1 MGGSQSSDEKSGA
14 TLCRGTVT
22 EQLTTEKV
30 RVLLVEDSPA
40 DVYLIR
46 EALQSEN
53 LDFELQLIQDGES
66 AARLL
71 MALEKSSEPWPDVVL
86 LDLNMPRCEGREVLQ
101 KIKQTPGGTSIPVI
115 VITSSNSPADR
126 EDVFKLGASSYFR
139 KPSDLNEFMK
149 IGAVVRQTLSGRSA
163 RVKAPD

>member
-1 MGGSQSSDEKSGA
+1 MTDRPAAGN
-14 TLCRGTVT
+14 
-22 EQLTTEKV
+22 V
-30 RVLLVEDSPA
+30 RVLLVEDSAA

-46 EALQSEN
+46 EALQNEN
-53 LDFELQLIQDGES
+53 LDLDLHVIQDGEE
-66 AARLL
+66 AAKFL
-71 MALEKSSEPWPDVVL
+71 AAVENSSQQWPDLVL

-101 KIKQTPGGTSIPVI
+101 RIKRTPGGSSIPVI

-149 IGAVVRQTLSGRSA
+149 IGAVVRQTLSTRNGRV
-163 RVKAPD
+163 RGPD